1 MTKRDL
7 ILQRTVGVLYVIAGI
22 GKFFPEIESVEE
34 RLDGAADGNDGVA
47 VLGAFTEWLAEH
59 PTGVTVFVAAAMA
72 VSGVV
77 LVLDRSLVVAAL
89 YGQLLMLVCLVVI
102 LVSSVPQILVLDAA
116 FFAAAGYLLV
126 RHRRRTPPPSA
137 TAPARAGT
145 DNQS

>member
-34 RLDGAADGNDGVA
+34 RLDGAADGNHGVA
-47 VLGAFTEWLAEH
+47 VLGPFTDWLAEH
-59 PTGVTVFVAAAMA
+59 PTGVTVFVAAAMV
-72 VSGVV
+72 VSGIV
-77 LVLDRSLVVAAL
+77 LILDRYLVVAAL

-116 FFAAAGYLLV
+116 FFAAAIYLLV
-126 RHRRRTPPPSA
+126 RHRRTPSPSA
-137 TAPARAGT
+137 AAVPRART

>member
-7 ILQRTVGVLYVIAGI
+7 ILQRIVGVLYVIAGI

-47 VLGAFTEWLAEH
+47 VLGPFTDWLAEH
-59 PTGVTVFVAAAMA
+59 PTGVTVFVAAAMV

-77 LVLDRSLVVAAL
+77 LILDRYLVVAAL

-116 FFAAAGYLLV
+116 FFAAAIHLLV
-126 RHRRRTPPPSA
+126 RRRRTPSPSA
-137 TAPARAGT
+137 AATSRART

>member
-1 MTKRDL
+1 MTTRDL
-7 ILQRTVGVLYVIAGI
+7 ILQRIVGVLYVIAGI

-34 RLDGAADGNDGVA
+34 RLNGAADGNDGIALV
-47 VLGAFTEWLAEH
+47 GPFTDWLAGH

-77 LVLDRSLVVAAL
+77 LILDRILVVAAL

-116 FFAAAGYLLV
+116 FFAAAIYLLV
-126 RHRRRTPPPSA
+126 RHRRTPSPST
-137 TAPARAGT
+137 TAGAPAGT
-145 DNQS
+145 DHQT

>member
-47 VLGAFTEWLAEH
+47 VIGPFTDWLAEH
-59 PTGVTVFVAAAMA
+59 PTAVTVFVAAAMI

-77 LVLDRSLVVAAL
+77 LILDRSLVVAAL

-116 FFAAAGYLLV
+116 FFAAAIYLLV
-126 RHRRRTPPPSA
+126 RHRRTPSPSTTA
-137 TAPARAGT
+137 TARAGT
-145 DNQS
+145 DNQT